1 MKTFALAASAASVAA
16 TVASAGGIERRGDP
30 SMILFEEG
38 KNYLEFSAATVHP
51 SVSGTALPTASGAAP
66 TGNMTRSYESFALG
80 YKHQLNDKVSLAF
93 VIDEPVGASVNY
105 RGPSASF
112 SPSTGFSGGAVFGGS
127 NAEVSSQA
135 LTAMAKYKVNDRFSI
150 YGGLRYQSL
159 KGRINV
165 ISPITG
171 TSTASGLYRLNVDND
186 YQLGYLAGAAYEIP
200 DIALRVALTYESK
213 IEHEFR
219 DNNGTPFEVETPQA
233 VTLHAQSGIAKDTL
247 LFGSVRWREWTK
259 FDVKPADFF
268 SRPPGKTPVN
278 ASIASNASDTWTYE
292 LGLGRRF
299 NDNWSGAVTLGYE
312 KDNDDIVG
320 NLSGTDGYVSY
331 GLGVTYETESWEV
344 TTGVRYFDI
353 GNANSN
359 VTSFTDNDA
368 IAVGTKFAWRF

>member
-1 MKTFALAASAASVAA
+1 MKRYTIAAAALTAAASTA
-16 TVASAGGIERRGDP
+16 TAGGVERRGDP

-51 SVSGTALPTASGAAP
+51 SVSGTALPTIPVPGATP
-66 TGNMTRSYESFALG
+66 TGNMTRSYESVALG
-80 YKHQLNDKVSLAF
+80 YKHQLTEKFSLAF

-105 RGPSASF
+105 QTAPYTGPG
-112 SPSTGFSGGAVFGGS
+112 TGAVFGGS
-127 NAEVSSQA
+127 NAEVNSKA
-135 LTAMAKYKVNDRFSI
+135 LTAMAKYKINDRFSI

-159 KGRINV
+159 KGKITV
-165 ISPITG
+165 ISPGTG
-171 TSTASGLYRLNVDND
+171 PASGPGVYNLNVDND

-219 DNNGTPFEVETPQA
+219 DNNGTPFDVEIPQA

-259 FDVKPADFF
+259 FDVQPADFF
-268 SRPPGKTPVN
+268 SYATGGPVN
-278 ASIASNASDTWTYE
+278 TAIASGTSDVWTYE

-299 NDNWSGAVTLGYE
+299 NENWSGAVTLGYE
-312 KDNDDIVG
+312 KDNGDIVG
-320 NLSGTDGYVSY
+320 NLSGTDGYFSY
-331 GLGVTYETESWEV
+331 GLGATYETESWEV
-344 TTGVRYFDI
+344 TTGVRYIDI
-353 GNANSN
+353 GSANTN

-368 IAVGTKFAWRF
+368 IAFGTKLAWRF

>member
-1 MKTFALAASAASVAA
+1 MKTLALAASAASVAA
-16 TVASAGGIERRGDP
+16 TMASAGGIERRGDP

-51 SVSGTALPTASGAAP
+51 SVSGTAIGPAAP
-66 TGNMTRSYESFALG
+66 IGAIATGNMTRSYESFALG
-80 YKHQLNDKVSLAF
+80 YKHQLNEKVSLAF
-93 VIDEPVGASVNY
+93 SIDEPVGASVNY
-105 RGPSASF
+105 RTAPYSGAG
-112 SPSTGFSGGAVFGGS
+112 TGAFFGGS

-135 LTAMAKYKVNDRFSI
+135 LTAMVKYNINDRFSL

-165 ISPITG
+165 ISPG
-171 TSTASGLYRLNVDND
+171 TAPAGSLPGTPYNLNVDND
-186 YQLGYLAGAAYEIP
+186 YQLGYLAGAAYEVP
-200 DIALRVALTYESK
+200 DIAMRVALTYESK
-213 IEHEFR
+213 IEHDFR
-219 DNNGTPFEVETPQA
+219 DNTGAPFKVEIPQA
-233 VTLHAQSGIAKDTL
+233 VTLHAQSGIAPDTL

-259 FDVKPADFF
+259 FNVQPGDFT
-268 SRPPGKTPVN
+268 SGGAP
-278 ASIASNASDTWTYE
+278 ASIASGTSDIWTYE

>member
-1 MKTFALAASAASVAA
+1 MKKLALAVGATSVAA
-16 TVASAGGIERRGDP
+16 TMASAGGIERRGDP

-51 SVSGTALPTASGAAP
+51 SVSGTALPSAAPVVTP
-66 TGNMTRSYESFALG
+66 TGNMTRSYESFAGG
-80 YKHQLNDKVSLAF
+80 YKHQLNEKVALAF

-105 RGPSASF
+105 RTPPAAL
-112 SPSTGFSGGAVFGGS
+112 GGAFFGSS

-135 LTAMAKYKVNDRFSI
+135 FTALAKYNVSERFSV

-165 ISPITG
+165 TSPGTG
-171 TSTASGLYRLNVDND
+171 PVTGPGTYSLNVDND
-186 YQLGYLAGAAYEIP
+186 YQLGYLAGAAYQIP

-213 IEHEFR
+213 IEHDFR
-219 DNNGTPFEVETPQA
+219 DNNGTPFNVEIPQA

-247 LFGSVRWREWTK
+247 LFGSIRWREWTK
-259 FDVKPADFF
+259 FSVQPADFF
-268 SRPPGKTPVN
+268 SYATGLPVN
-278 ASIASNASDTWTYE
+278 APIASNASDVWTYE

-299 NDNWSGAVTLGYE
+299 NENWSGAVTLGYE

-353 GNANSN
+353 GDANSN